1 MKKQLLSAACL
12 CFLMAACGNKTEETA
27 TSSETQMPAM
37 AKADQAVIPVTSQA
51 PAGSGKAL
59 FERSCAMCHRE
70 MGMGTGLLARRVDV
84 AKLED
89 RSDLNADYIIQ
100 AARIGIGNMPVITR
114 GEVSDE
120 ELQAIADYL
129 TSK

>member
-27 TSSETQMPAM
+27 TSSETQTPAM
-37 AKADQAVIPVTSQA
+37 AKADQEVMPVTSQA

-59 FERSCAMCHRE
+59 FERSCAMCHRD

-129 TSK
+129 TSE

>member
-1 MKKQLLSAACL
+1 
-12 CFLMAACGNKTEETA
+12 
-27 TSSETQMPAM
+27 
-37 AKADQAVIPVTSQA
+37 
-51 PAGSGKAL
+51 
-59 FERSCAMCHRE
+59 MCHRD